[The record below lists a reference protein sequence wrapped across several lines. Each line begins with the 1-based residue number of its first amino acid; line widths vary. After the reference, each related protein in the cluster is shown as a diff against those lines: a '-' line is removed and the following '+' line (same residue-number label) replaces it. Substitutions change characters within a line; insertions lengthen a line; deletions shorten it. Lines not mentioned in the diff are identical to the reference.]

1 MSDTVESPR
10 IVRPSRQTAGDQAEA
25 AVFDAIMD
33 GTIPPGSP
41 LRLQELAEQLGMS
54 IMPVRE
60 ALIALSNEGLVIA
73 EPRRGFRANPLTQA
87 DLDDIFQIQAQLG
100 GVLAAR
106 AAREATPEDVETLR
120 ALHAELEAAS
130 RLPEGEERAAKLEKL
145 NGAFHRHINKIPTG
159 DRLRWFLRLTNKFV
173 RRDLFDSVPGMTE
186 GALHDHPAIIEA
198 IAAGDADAARRLME
212 DHFLQGSALVG
223 YTLPGAD

>member
-1 MSDTVESPR
+1 MATTHARLD
-10 IVRPSRQTAGDQAEA
+10 RPAARPKLADEVADSLRQAILQGAYEK
-25 AVFDAIMD
+25 DAKLGME
-33 GTIPPGSP
+33 
-41 LRLQELAEQLGMS
+41 ELAEELGVS

-60 ALIALSNEGLVIA
+60 ALIALSNEGLVNA

-120 ALHAELEAAS
+120 VLHAELEEAS
-130 RLPEGEERAAKLEKL
+130 RLPAGEERSARLEHL

-159 DRLRWFLRLTNKFV
+159 DRLRWFLRLTNRFV

-186 GALHDHPAIIEA
+186 GALRDHPAIIDA
-198 IAAGDADAARRLME
+198 IAAGDSQAARNLME
-212 DHFLQGSALVG
+212 AHFIQGSDLVG
-223 YTLPGAD
+223 YTLPADTQ